1 MPKNIMDNVDIYVCA
16 ILFNNLINQALPG
29 RTASKKQ
36 SKRYGY
42 PVKMGKNPLP

>member
-1 MPKNIMDNVDIYVCA
+1 MDTVDIFIDT

-36 SKRYGY
+36 SKQYGS
-42 PVKMGKNPLP
+42 PVQMGKNPLP